1 MTKLLIYV
9 KGIAD
14 ITQEHWA
21 ILFFFV
27 ILQNESI
34 YIIIY
39 NMNKFYL
46 SIAILMASICTAMA
60 VPAKKDAVRMQQP
73 DGSYV
78 TICLHGD
85 EYLHFNTTDDGYS
98 VVKDER
104 GYYVYAALENGK
116 LIPTTHVAHETA
128 TRTAEE
134 NSYLQGIQK
143 FIAPELTLS
152 DVSKKQSENERRAK
166 TLARAQE
173 YDYENFKGLI
183 ILVEYNDQDF
193 SRDNYADIIDDMVN
207 QPDYAGYD
215 DTAEGQFTGSVRDY
229 FYDNSDGIFAPQFDI
244 VGPVKVNRSKYYANG
259 TNRSVQLIYDVINA
273 ADSLVNFSDYD
284 RDGDGEVDMIY
295 FIFAG
300 SGSNYGGND
309 PRLIWPHAYY
319 VYNPNNYWIPVSK
332 DGVRLGRYACST
344 ELAGRESWGTLDG
357 IGTIVH
363 EFSHVLGLMD
373 LYDTDYSGSGGES
386 KDPGDWSVMA
396 GGSYNNTSRTP
407 TAFSIY
413 ERYALGFTIPEKIT
427 SEGTFTLEAIDNSNK
442 GYRIDSQVN
451 KEFFLLENRQKTSK
465 WDQYLPGHGMLVIRV
480 DSTNAS
486 VWNNNTVNC
495 NPRHN
500 YLEIVRAG
508 GRTAPASADPF
519 PGTRNVTTLNNTTSP
534 ANLLSWAG
542 KETLWGL
549 ESIMESN
556 GVISFNVVDVNILKS
571 VTLPESVTLGV
582 GATYLLEPTRTPD
595 YAPYTFSWTS
605 SDTNVAT
612 VNEEGL
618 VTGMAPGTVTITL
631 TANETL
637 TATCQIIVEQLDE
650 ANSIGEFR
658 DLTEG
663 EEKLLHLNNAQ
674 VLFAKNTEVY
684 VRDES
689 GVLVLTGTGLSVN
702 QNDILNGSIYG
713 KYAVVN
719 KIPYLQPV
727 EGYTNSEGVTSAPGS
742 EAIARE
748 VIIDQIADTDYADLI
763 TLKGGKMERINNSI
777 YLVGESKQ
785 VRVYN
790 RLGVSGFNMPK
801 DYEGKYYDVTG
812 IMLTYMENGELVDE
826 LAIMRAPVEGE
837 PMVDAINN
845 LKIDTQARISV
856 YAIDGNLVTET
867 TTKEL
872 NNLHLKQG
880 VYIIKSGNNV
890 WKIAINN

>member
-1 MTKLLIYV
+1 MNQYTY
-9 KGIAD
+9 
-14 ITQEHWA
+14 
-21 ILFFFV
+21 
-27 ILQNESI
+27 
-34 YIIIY
+34 IIY

-128 TRTAEE
+128 TRTTEE

-152 DVSKKQSENERRAK
+152 DVSKKQLENERRAK

-215 DTAEGQFTGSVRDY
+215 DTAEGRFTGSVRDY

-259 TNRSVQLIYDVINA
+259 TNLARTSQLIYDVINA

-309 PRLIWPHAYY
+309 PRLIWPHASY

-373 LYDTDYSGSGGES
+373 LYDTDYEKSGGES

-556 GVISFNVVDVNILKS
+556 GVISFNVVDVNILRS

-658 DLTEG
+658 NLTEG

-727 EGYTNSEGVTSAPGS
+727 EEYTNSEGVTSAPGS

-748 VIIDQIADTDYADLI
+748 VIINQIADTDYADLI

-790 RLGVSGFNMPK
+790 RLGVSGFSMPK

-856 YAIDGNLVTET
+856 YAIDGNLITET